1 MKSVATATIVILSAD
16 AALRASLTALFEA
29 RGHHVSTTLE
39 VATPATLEA
48 DCVVVDL
55 DRPPVALSCDWL
67 EARYPGVPS
76 VILSGSPWSGP
87 HATAGMTCGYFLHK
101 PVAALELTAMVEGLL
116 HDQPLG

>member
-1 MKSVATATIVILSAD
+1 
-16 AALRASLTALFEA
+16 
-29 RGHHVSTTLE
+29 
-39 VATPATLEA
+39 
-48 DCVVVDL
+48 
-55 DRPPVALSCDWL
+55 
-67 EARYPGVPS
+67 